1 MRSQGGLVEYL
12 DEEVGMAVR
21 EKREVE
27 AWS

>member
-1 MRSQGGLVEYL
+1 MRSQGGLVVYL
-12 DEEVGMAVR
+12 GEEVEMAFR